1 MDESAAACLGGGG
14 GAGGS
19 LSVLSS
25 AVEGPF
31 YALPGNTWDT
41 RKGETPPRG
50 RAGTANKD
58 PNYNPCGPE
67 WQRAM
72 AAKMEEAC
80 SEMAEAMAT
89 PCDDDQCQFGK
100 CECCE
105 DGEDG
110 EGAENAEPQRLVTS
124 ATPYQP
130 SLDAAMKHLGEEV
143 EDAGEGGGAGA
154 GGGMDGGSESEYD
167 SNL

>member
-14 GAGGS
+14 GAGGAGGSGGS

-31 YALPGNTWDT
+31 YALPGNTWDA
-41 RKGETPPRG
+41 RKGETPRG
-50 RAGTANKD
+50 RAGTANAD

-100 CECCE
+100 CEGCE

-110 EGAENAEPQRLVTS
+110 DEDGDEDAKGAENA
-124 ATPYQP
+124 
-130 SLDAAMKHLGEEV
+130 
-143 EDAGEGGGAGA
+143 GAGA
-154 GGGMDGGSESEYD
+154 GGGTDEGSESEYD
-167 SNL
+167 SDL